1 MLADS
6 VQDRKGFSIVKKR
19 GFTLIELLVVIA
31 IIGILAAILLP
42 ALARAREA
50 ARRASCANNLKQWG
64 LVLRMYA
71 NEAGGTFPPMQAGAY
86 AATPGDPDAPGGF
99 HGTFDIGPDLLLL
112 FPEYMTDPMLV
123 FCPSKAELAS
133 AMLASKNDA
142 TKDFCMGYAAVNRSR
157 CARAVDN
164 SYAYFGWV
172 IDRATANDS
181 EPLGAGLTG
190 LLPTVGIT
198 EIPSLPP
205 NPTVPRQV
213 NAALYSVL
221 SAPDTPLYYE
231 QNQVAR
237 HGNNPAADKDVNMTA
252 AGMNEP
258 IGCGNGGGNTV
269 YRLKDGVER
278 FLITDINNAGSAN
291 VSQSSVWIMFD
302 LVSNVPSAYNHLPG
316 GSNVL
321 YMDGHVEFKKYS
333 RDAEAPVNA
342 SIATIIGVMAEHP
355 LVLPT

>member
-1 MLADS
+1 
-6 VQDRKGFSIVKKR
+6 VKTR

-50 ARRASCANNLKQWG
+50 ARRSACANNLKQWG
-64 LVLRMYA
+64 LVFKMYA
-71 NEAGGTFPPMQAGAY
+71 NESGGSFPPMQAGSY
-86 AATPGDPDAPGGF
+86 PATPGDPDAPGGF
-99 HGTFDIGPDLLLL
+99 HGVFDIGPNILIMY
-112 FPEYMTDPMLV
+112 PEYLTDPMLV

-133 AMLASKNDA
+133 AVLASKNDA
-142 TKDFCMGYAAVNRSR
+142 TKDFCMGYAAINRSR

-172 IDRATANDS
+172 IDRATTAAADS
-181 EPLGAGLTG
+181 EALGAGLTG
-190 LLPTVGIT
+190 LLQTVGIT
-198 EIPSLPP
+198 VATNLPP

-221 SAPDTPLYYE
+221 AAAETPLYYE
-231 QNQVAR
+231 ANQVAR
-237 HGNNPAADKDVNMTA
+237 HGNNPAADKDVNMAA

-258 IGCGNGGGNTV
+258 LGGGNGGGNMV

-278 FLITDINNAGSAN
+278 FLITDINNAGGAN
-291 VSQSSVWIMFD
+291 ASQSSVWMMFD
-302 LVSNVPSAYNHLPG
+302 LVSTLPSAYNHLPG

-333 RDAEAPVNA
+333 RDGEAPVNA
-342 SIATIIGVMAEHP
+342 CMATIIGALAEHP